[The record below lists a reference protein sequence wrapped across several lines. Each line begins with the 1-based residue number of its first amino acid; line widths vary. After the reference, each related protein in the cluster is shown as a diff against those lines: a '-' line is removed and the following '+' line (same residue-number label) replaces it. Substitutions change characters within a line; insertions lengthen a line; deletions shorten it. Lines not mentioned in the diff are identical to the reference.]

1 MILVVVMVV
10 VVVVVVHVVVVVV
23 LVVVV
28 VVVLSYASL
37 MFRGPLARAIGQEMQ
52 QYEYDPTSYARGK
65 MCKYVVV

>member
-1 MILVVVMVV
+1 MILVVLMVV

-23 LVVVV
+23 LVVV

>member
-23 LVVVV
+23 LVVV

>member
-23 LVVVV
+23 LVVA